1 MDTNKEVNQTTET
14 LDSTQRV
21 RVLSPGMLVMKRF
34 FRNKLAIVGLVIIV
48 SMFLFAFLGGA
59 ISPYGESEVFFTR
72 EVMQKDYAGATIVE
86 DYHIYTADGV
96 TLPSDIH
103 SKVIRATAAKDYVF
117 TTKDG
122 SLWGIEIYTDNSYGL
137 AAVEKVN
144 DMLVMK
150 SKACTE
156 AQKNGFN
163 SFEYNGTDYIING
176 EGIKASLYKA
186 TNKGV
191 VCQLSFTTY
200 DSSAKLDY
208 AFYQSV
214 LLALKEGQTSVDI
227 LGTTYALEVLD
238 EGTVNV
244 TTADG
249 TDYAYISN
257 MNINAVV
264 DGVFLTPEYKVAVK
278 EAIEAGQE
286 SFEFLNADGEK
297 ETYLVQNKNGQYVI
311 KRYQETAVI
320 DIYGSPSKAHPLGT
334 DANGMDIL
342 ARLMYGGRVSLLIGF
357 VVVFIEIILG
367 VIIGGIAGYFGGWV
381 DNLLMRVVDI
391 FYCIPTMPLYLIL
404 GSVMDYYE
412 VSSTGRIYLLCIIM
426 AVLGWVGI
434 ARIVRGQ
441 ILSLREQEFM
451 VATEA
456 TGISISR
463 RIFKHLVPNVIPQLI
478 VYASMGLGGIILTE
492 ASLSFLGLGVK
503 YPAATWGSIINA
515 VNDSYVMTNYLFVWV
530 PAGMLI
536 LLTVLAFNFIGDG
549 LRDAF
554 DPKMKR

>member
-48 SMFLFAFLGGA
+48 GMFLFAFLGGA

-163 SFEYNGTDYIING
+163 SFVYNGTDYIING

-200 DSSAKLDY
+200 DSSVKLDY
-208 AFYQSV
+208 EFYQSV
-214 LLALKEGQTSVDI
+214 LLALKEGQVSIDI
-227 LGTTYALEVLD
+227 SGKTYSLDVLD

-257 MNINAVV
+257 MNINAII

-286 SFEFLNADGEK
+286 SFEFLNADGEQ
-297 ETYLVQNKNGQYVI
+297 ETYLIQNKNGQYVI

>member
-34 FRNKLAIVGLVIIV
+34 FRNKLAIVGLVIIIG
-48 SMFLFAFLGGA
+48 MFLFAFLGGA

-163 SFEYNGTDYIING
+163 SFVYNGTDYIING

-200 DSSAKLDY
+200 DSSVKLDY
-208 AFYQSV
+208 EFYQSV
-214 LLALKEGQTSVDI
+214 LLALKEGQVSIDI
-227 LGTTYALEVLD
+227 SGKTYSLDVLD

-257 MNINAVV
+257 MNINAII

-286 SFEFLNADGEK
+286 SFEFLNADGEQ
-297 ETYLVQNKNGQYVI
+297 ETYLIQNKNGQYVI

>member
-34 FRNKLAIVGLVIIV
+34 FRNKLAIVGLVIIIG
-48 SMFLFAFLGGA
+48 MFLFAFLGGA

-163 SFEYNGTDYIING
+163 SFVYNGTDYIVNG

-227 LGTTYALEVLD
+227 SGKTYALEVLD

-249 TDYAYISN
+249 ADYAYISN

-286 SFEFLNADGEK
+286 SFEFVNADGEK

>member
-227 LGTTYALEVLD
+227 SGTTYALEVLD